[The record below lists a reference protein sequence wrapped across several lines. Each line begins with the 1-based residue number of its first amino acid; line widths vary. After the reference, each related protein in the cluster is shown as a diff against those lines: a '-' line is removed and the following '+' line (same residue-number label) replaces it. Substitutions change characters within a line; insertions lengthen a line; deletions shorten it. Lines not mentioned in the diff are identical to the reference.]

1 VAVEE
6 RALSTFIQCHHR
18 EHVNPNVI
26 TGCRTPNLFSL
37 YRQTQERLRELESQW
52 EVSKGELEKLEQL
65 QEALGAAAQYRTEL
79 EVRLQDSNSALAQAQ
94 KQKADV
100 LQALED
106 KCASHEKLQQQFV
119 DLGDQAAKREEGLS
133 QECEDLRA
141 QLVVAQTRVMEAA
154 QYRTELEVRLQ
165 DSNSALAQAQKQK
178 ADVQQTLEDK
188 CASHEKLQQ
197 QLVDL
202 GDQAAKREEG
212 LSQECEDL
220 RAQLVVAQTQVMEA
234 DRMVNANNAEDE
246 QSEAAIKALQDQLQD
261 QQQLL
266 AVAEVRSMSCFAPVL
281 CVCRSFSKPF
291 LAWNGKRSRMI
302 RDRVIY
308 LDGEVHRFPRAEA
321 AR

>member
-1 VAVEE
+1 M
-6 RALSTFIQCHHR
+6 STFIQCHHR
-18 EHVNPNVI
+18 KCVNLNVI
-26 TGCRTPNLFSL
+26 QGCRTPNLYSL

-100 LQALED
+100 QQALED
-106 KCASHEKLQQQFV
+106 KCV
-119 DLGDQAAKREEGLS
+119 
-133 QECEDLRA
+133 
-141 QLVVAQTRVMEAA
+141 
-154 QYRTELEVRLQ
+154 
-165 DSNSALAQAQKQK
+165 
-178 ADVQQTLEDK
+178 
-188 CASHEKLQQ
+188 SHEKLQQ

-234 DRMVNANNAEDE
+234 ARMENAKDAEDKE
-246 QSEAAIKALQDQLQD
+246 SEAAIQALQEQLQD

-266 AVAEVRSMSCFAPVL
+266 TVAEVRRMSCFAPVL
-281 CVCRSFSKPF
+281 CVCRSFSKSI
-291 LAWNGKRSRMI
+291 LAWNGKRSRTDK
-302 RDRVIY
+302 RSCHVS
-308 LDGEVHRFPRAEA
+308 
-321 AR
+321 